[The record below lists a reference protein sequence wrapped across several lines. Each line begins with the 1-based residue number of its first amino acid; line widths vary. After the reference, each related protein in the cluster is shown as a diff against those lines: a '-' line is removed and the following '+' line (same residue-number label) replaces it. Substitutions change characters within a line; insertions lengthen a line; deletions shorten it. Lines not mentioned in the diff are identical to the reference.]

1 MFTGEE
7 VVRTLTQLGVT
18 HVVAVPDSTL
28 GLWEDALRASV
39 DLELI
44 RVCREGEAW
53 GVAAGL
59 YLGGAAPVVMI
70 QCTGMFESGDAL
82 RNVLYDYRMPL
93 FAIVGYRSY
102 LSQESMPGDTA
113 TKFTEPILRA
123 WGIDY
128 RLIDKPDN
136 KRLLAEHYQACR
148 SAEKPGVVLIAEGR
162 V

>member
-1 MFTGEE
+1 MFTGDEIA
-7 VVRTLTQLGVT
+7 RILTKLGVT
-18 HVVAVPDSTL
+18 HVVAVPDSML
-28 GLWEDALRASV
+28 GVWEPALRASG

-59 YLGGAAPVVMI
+59 YLGGASPVVMI

-93 FAIVGYRSY
+93 FAIVGYRSF
-102 LSQESMPGDTA
+102 LSQESLPGDTA
-113 TKFTEPILRA
+113 MKFTEPILKA

-128 RLIDKPDN
+128 RLIDTPERKGM
-136 KRLLAEHYQACR
+136 LAEHYHACR

-162 V
+162 A